1 VRFLNPF
8 RILVMAFSLPAWL
21 IVQILDWV
29 TAEIFRGAAETS
41 DPGEAPNRTS
51 SRKSISA

>member
-29 TAEIFRGAAETS
+29 TAEIFSGAVETS
-41 DPGEAPNRTS
+41 DPEEAPNRTS